1 MTQLLTMMSVEL
13 SIMVFLYIGKYI
25 YFSGGGGGHETSS
38 IKYYLCRGDLKIL
51 QILGRCNLPKRTDT
65 Y

>member
-51 QILGRCNLPKRTDT
+51 K